1 MKPYRKE
8 RIASVIHQVVG
19 EILAFQLNDP
29 RVVPFT
35 VITRVEMSGDVQI
48 ATIYLKV
55 PGSDAD
61 ERRMMAA
68 VVHAQGFIQKAV
80 AHALSVRQCPKVRFE
95 IDRAQKIADAT
106 MELLRQNELESAAR
120 SGARGEA
127 CEQEVGDGELGDLPA
142 EEAEFR
148 ETGE

>member
-1 MKPYRKE
+1 MIR
-8 RIASVIHQVVG
+8 QVVG

-68 VVHAQGFIQKAV
+68 VLHAQGFIQKAV
-80 AHALSVRQCPKVRFE
+80 ADALSIRQCPKVRFE

-106 MELLRQNELESAAR
+106 MELLRQNELEAAAR
-120 SGARGEA
+120 GGARGEA
-127 CEQEVGDGELGDLPA
+127 SEQAEGDDELDDVPA

-148 ETGE
+148 ESGE